1 MAAHDESLIDA
12 EMVQRLLEG
21 ARAATAHAYVPYS
34 SFPVGAAILVEDGA
48 IVTGVNVENA
58 SYGLTVCGERVAIFN
73 ATARGYRE
81 VRAVAVSA
89 PKSAGATPCGAC
101 RQVLN
106 EFKPANG
113 DMAVILD
120 GGPDAEPVMTTLEA
134 LLPHAFG
141 PRDLDHLDS

>member
-1 MAAHDESLIDA
+1 MAAHGESQIDA
-12 EMVQRLLEG
+12 SVIQKMLEG
-21 ARAATAHAYVPYS
+21 ARAATARAYVLYS
-34 SFPVGAAILVEDGA
+34 SFPVGAAILVEDGT

-73 ATARGYRE
+73 AAAQGYRE

-89 PKSAGATPCGAC
+89 SKSPGATPCGAC

-106 EFKPANG
+106 EFKPTSG
-113 DMAVILD
+113 EMTVILD
-120 GGPDAEPVMTTLEA
+120 GGPDAEPRVTTLAA

-141 PRDLDHLDS
+141 PRDLDHPDS

>member
-1 MAAHDESLIDA
+1 MAAHGESEIDA
-12 EMVQRLLEG
+12 SMIRKMLEG
-21 ARAATAHAYVPYS
+21 ARAATARAYVPYS
-34 SFPVGAAILVEDGA
+34 SFPVGAAILVEDGT

-73 ATARGYRE
+73 AAAQGYRE

-89 PKSAGATPCGAC
+89 SKSPGATPCGAC

-106 EFKPANG
+106 EFKPTSG
-113 DMAVILD
+113 EMTVILD
-120 GGPDAEPVMTTLEA
+120 GGPDAEPAVTTLGT

-141 PRDLDHLDS
+141 PRDLA

>member
-1 MAAHDESLIDA
+1 MI
-12 EMVQRLLEG
+12 QKLLKG

-34 SFPVGAAILVEDGA
+34 SFPVGAAILVEDGT
-48 IVTGVNVENA
+48 IVTGVNIENA

-73 ATARGYRE
+73 AAAQGYRV

-89 PKSAGATPCGAC
+89 PRSPRATPCGAC

-113 DMAVILD
+113 EMTVILD
-120 GGPDAEPVMTTLEA
+120 
-134 LLPHAFG
+134 
-141 PRDLDHLDS
+141 